1 MAIQEDDREH
11 MKPYVICHM
20 MSSVDGR
27 ILPNRW
33 HPRVDDR
40 GVYERLHNE
49 LRCDAWLV
57 GRVTGQEFASRD
69 TPYPPATSTS
79 FGRQSWF
86 ARKHADAWAVVLDTH
101 GKIAW
106 GRGDV
111 GGDPLFVV
119 LTQAVSDSH
128 LAGLREDGVSYIV
141 SGEQEIN
148 LAMTLEALNQE
159 LGIRRL
165 LLEGGGAANGAL
177 LQAGL
182 VDELS
187 LVIAPSVEGV
197 PGEPAVFDIHGE
209 PGALNAM
216 GMGLESCQV
225 LEGGFVW
232 LRYRFS
238 WDR

>member
-1 MAIQEDDREH
+1 
-11 MKPYVICHM
+11 MKPYVVCHM
-20 MSSVDGR
+20 LSSVDGR

-33 HPRVDDR
+33 HPSVDDR
-40 GVYERLHNE
+40 GVYERLHND
-49 LRCDAWLV
+49 LGSDGWLV
-57 GRVTGQEFASRD
+57 GRVTGQEFAARED
-69 TPYPPATSTS
+69 PYPSYAGAP
-79 FGRQSWF
+79 FGRENWF
-86 ARKHADAWAVVLDTH
+86 AVTSADAWAVVLDAH

-111 GGDPLFVV
+111 GGDPLLVV

-128 LAGLREDGVSYIV
+128 LAALREDGVSYIFA
-141 SGEQEIN
+141 GEQEID
-148 LAMTLEALNQE
+148 LAAALETLNRE
-159 LGIRRL
+159 LGIGRL

-187 LVIAPSVEGV
+187 LIIAPSVEGV
-197 PGEPAVFDIHGE
+197 PGGPAVFDIHGE
-209 PGALNAM
+209 PGALNTM
-216 GMGLESCQV
+216 GMELESCQA

>member
-1 MAIQEDDREH
+1 

-33 HPRVDDR
+33 HPSVEER
-40 GVYERLHNE
+40 GVYERLHND
-49 LRCDAWLV
+49 LGCNAWLV
-57 GRVTGQEFASRD
+57 GRVTGQEFASREAR
-69 TPYPPATSTS
+69 YPSYAGAP
-79 FGRQSWF
+79 FGRENWLAVNS
-86 ARKHADAWAVVLDTH
+86 ADAWAVVLDAQ

-111 GGDPLFVV
+111 GGDPLLVV

-128 LAGLREDGVSYIV
+128 LAGLREDGVSYIFA
-141 SGEQEIN
+141 GEQEID
-148 LAMTLEALNQE
+148 LAMALEALNQE
-159 LGIRRL
+159 LGIGRL

-187 LVIAPSVEGV
+187 LLIAPSVEGV
-197 PGEPAVFDIHGE
+197 PGGPAVFDIHGE
-209 PGALNAM
+209 LGALNAM
-216 GMGLESCQV
+216 GMELESCQA
-225 LEGGFVW
+225 LEGSFVW

-238 WDR
+238 WD

>member
-1 MAIQEDDREH
+1 

-20 MSSVDGR
+20 LSSVDGR
-27 ILPNRW
+27 ILPDRW
-33 HPRVDDR
+33 HPSVDDR

-49 LRCDAWLV
+49 LGCDAWLV
-57 GRVTGQEFASRD
+57 GRVTGQEFAARQA
-69 TPYPPATSTS
+69 PYPSYTGVPL
-79 FGRQSWF
+79 GRENWF
-86 ARKHADAWAVVLDTH
+86 VRKQADAWAVVLDAG

-111 GGDPLFVV
+111 GGDPLVVV
-119 LTQAVSDSH
+119 LTHAVSDSS

-141 SGEQEIN
+141 AGEREID
-148 LAMTLEALNQE
+148 LAAALEILNRE
-159 LGIRRL
+159 LGIGRL

-197 PGEPAVFDIHGE
+197 PGGPSVFDIHGE
-209 PGALNAM
+209 LGTLSAM
-216 GMGLESCQV
+216 GMELASCQA

-232 LRYRFS
+232 LRYRFL
-238 WDR
+238 WDT

>member
-1 MAIQEDDREH
+1 

-33 HPRVDDR
+33 HPPVEDR

-49 LRCDAWLV
+49 LGCDAWLV
-57 GRVTGQEFASRD
+57 GRVTGQEFASREAL
-69 TPYPPATSTS
+69 YPPYEGTP
-79 FGRQSWF
+79 FGRENWF
-86 ARKHADAWAVVLDTH
+86 AANNADAWAVVLDAQ

-106 GRGDV
+106 GRSDV
-111 GGDPLFVV
+111 GGDPLLVL

-128 LAGLREDGVSYIV
+128 LAGLREDGVSYIFAV
-141 SGEQEIN
+141 EREID
-148 LAMTLEALNQE
+148 LAMALEALNHE

-165 LLEGGGAANGAL
+165 LLEGGGAVNGAL

-187 LVIAPSVEGV
+187 LIIAPSVEGV
-197 PGEPAVFDIHGE
+197 PGGSAVFDIHGK
-209 PGALNAM
+209 PNALNTM
-216 GMGLESCQV
+216 GMVLEGCQV

-238 WDR
+238 WDI

>member
-1 MAIQEDDREH
+1 
-11 MKPYVICHM
+11 MKPYVVCHM
-20 MSSVDGR
+20 LSSVDGR

-33 HPRVDDR
+33 HPSVDDR
-40 GVYERLHNE
+40 GVYERLHND
-49 LRCDAWLV
+49 LGSDGWLV
-57 GRVTGQEFASRD
+57 GRVTGQEFAARED
-69 TPYPPATSTS
+69 PYPSYAGAP
-79 FGRQSWF
+79 FGRENWF
-86 ARKHADAWAVVLDTH
+86 AVTSADAWAVVLDAH

-111 GGDPLFVV
+111 GGDPLLVV
-119 LTQAVSDSH
+119 LTEAVSDSH
-128 LAGLREDGVSYIV
+128 LAGLCADGVSYIFA
-141 SGEQEIN
+141 GEREID
-148 LAMTLEALNQE
+148 LAAALETLNRE
-159 LGIRRL
+159 LGIGRL

-187 LVIAPSVEGV
+187 LIIAPSVEGV
-197 PGEPAVFDIHGE
+197 PGGPAVFDIHGE
-209 PGALNAM
+209 LSALNTM
-216 GMGLESCQV
+216 GMALESCQA

>member
-1 MAIQEDDREH
+1 
-11 MKPYVICHM
+11 MKPYVVCHM
-20 MSSVDGR
+20 LSSVDGR

-33 HPRVDDR
+33 HPSVDDR
-40 GVYERLHNE
+40 GVYERLHND
-49 LRCDAWLV
+49 LGSDGWLV
-57 GRVTGQEFASRD
+57 GRVTGQEFAARED
-69 TPYPPATSTS
+69 AYPSYAGAP
-79 FGRQSWF
+79 FGRENWF
-86 ARKHADAWAVVLDTH
+86 AVNSVDAWAVVLDAQ

-106 GRGDV
+106 GRADV
-111 GGDPLFVV
+111 GGDPLLVV

-128 LAGLREDGVSYIV
+128 LAGLRADGVSYIFA
-141 SGEQEIN
+141 GEREID
-148 LAMTLEALNQE
+148 LAAALETLNRE
-159 LGIRRL
+159 LGIGRL

-187 LVIAPSVEGV
+187 LIIAPSVEGV
-197 PGEPAVFDIHGE
+197 PGGPAVFDIHGE
-209 PGALNAM
+209 LSAVNTM
-216 GMGLESCQV
+216 GMALESCQA

>member
-1 MAIQEDDREH
+1 

-27 ILPNRW
+27 ILPDQW
-33 HPRVDDR
+33 HPHVEER

-49 LRCDAWLV
+49 LGGDAWLV
-57 GRVTGQEFASRD
+57 GRVTGQEFASREA
-69 TPYPPATSTS
+69 PYPSYTGAPFS
-79 FGRQSWF
+79 RENWF
-86 ARKHADAWAVVLDTH
+86 AVNTADAWAVVLDAH

-111 GGDPLFVV
+111 GGDPLLVV
-119 LTQAVSDSH
+119 LTQAVPDSH
-128 LAGLREDGVSYIV
+128 LAGLREDGVSYIFA
-141 SGEQEIN
+141 GEQEID
-148 LAMTLEALNQE
+148 LAAALETLNRE

-187 LVIAPSVEGV
+187 LVVAPSVEGV
-197 PGEPAVFDIHGE
+197 PGGPAVFDIHGE
-209 PGALNAM
+209 PGALNTM
-216 GMGLESCQV
+216 GMELESCQV
-225 LEGGFVW
+225 LEGFVW
-232 LRYRFS
+232 LRYRFA